1 MGFYTAYPPPQGAQ
15 TPITTATR
23 TDQTQQTVIA
33 VNESKPVVT
42 SNEPVVPTQPVNSH
56 STAPSRSKRQTCKVC
71 GKTLSSPSSY
81 YVHMK
86 LHSGTKPFACT
97 VCDAAFCRKPYLE
110 VHMRTHTGERPFS
123 CDVCLKRFSQKSS
136 LNTHKKIHMRYWSIH
151 KPFQCNQCSAS
162 FGRKPYLEIHL
173 RTHSGE
179 RPFACDREGCDKRFS
194 QKSTLNIHKRVH
206 DPNHRPFTCEHCP
219 ATFCRK
225 PYLDIHIRSHTG
237 ERPFECVTCLKRF
250 SQRSTLNIHKRIH
263 TGERPYA
270 CDICNKTFAVKSYV
284 TAHRWS
290 HVSEKPLNCDRCSMT
305 FTSKSQF
312 AIHIRTHSAGQNFEC
327 RLCGRTFIR
336 DSYLIRHNNRVH
348 RENRIN
354 ASSVSATINSV
365 AIGEIPSPHIGGS
378 DVANSAAQDTADH
391 TVVQI
396 ASQSREPFNNATVQQ
411 PCNFRYVPE
420 LHMSET
426 ISSVSHI
433 SSPDISNSH
442 NLSPSM
448 TSSSQDHGITSN
460 RTMIINAS
468 TGSVHMT
475 DGIIDQ
481 GGARLIHE
489 LHDRDRIE
497 MDRVLQHERT
507 DHETRNLAERF
518 IHNAER
524 MAQDHVI
531 QQQQQQQQD
540 HHQNMMSP
548 VHRMVTDKNSIPHL
562 LEPKPE

>member
-1 MGFYTAYPPPQGAQ
+1 MGFYTAYPPPQVAQ
-15 TPITTATR
+15 APITTATR
-23 TDQTQQTVIA
+23 TDQIQQTVIA
-33 VNESKPVVT
+33 VNETKPTVNNNAPVV
-42 SNEPVVPTQPVNSH
+42 STQPIISH
-56 STAPSRSKRQTCKVC
+56 STTPSRSKRQTCKIC

-136 LNTHKKIHMRYWSIH
+136 LNTHKKIH
-151 KPFQCNQCSAS
+151 
-162 FGRKPYLEIHL
+162 L
-173 RTHSGE
+173 T
-179 RPFACDREGCDKRFS
+179 
-194 QKSTLNIHKRVH
+194 
-206 DPNHRPFTCEHCP
+206 NHRPFTCEHCP

-312 AIHIRTHSAGQNFEC
+312 AIHIRTHSAGQNYEC

-348 RENRIN
+348 RDNRIN
-354 ASSVSATINSV
+354 TNHVNATINSV
-365 AIGEIPSPHIGGS
+365 AIGEIPSQQISGS
-378 DVANSAAQDTADH
+378 NGSNAPGDVGDHSNS
-391 TVVQI
+391 QI
-396 ASQSREPFNNATVQQ
+396 ASQQREVFNSAATQ

-420 LHMSET
+420 LHMTET

-442 NLSPSM
+442 NLSPNM
-448 TSSSQDHGITSN
+448 TNSSQEHGLAGN
-460 RTMIINAS
+460 RTMIIDPGTPN
-468 TGSVHMT
+468 VHMN

-481 GGARLIHE
+481 GRMVHE

-497 MDRVLQHERT
+497 MERVLQHERSE
-507 DHETRNLAERF
+507 HESRNLAERF
-518 IHNAER
+518 IQNAER
-524 MAQDHVI
+524 MAQDHAAAM
-531 QQQQQQQQD
+531 QQQE
-540 HHQNMMSP
+540 HHQGMMSP
-548 VHRMVTDKNSIPHL
+548 VHRLVTEKNSIHDL
-562 LEPKPE
+562 LEPKHE

>member
-136 LNTHKKIHMRYWSIH
+136 LNTHKKIHM
-151 KPFQCNQCSAS
+151 
-162 FGRKPYLEIHL
+162 
-173 RTHSGE
+173 T
-179 RPFACDREGCDKRFS
+179 
-194 QKSTLNIHKRVH
+194 
-206 DPNHRPFTCEHCP
+206 NHRPFTCEHCP

>member
-1 MGFYTAYPPPQGAQ
+1 MFEQIKTEPMGFYTAYPPPQSGQ
-15 TPITTATR
+15 TALTTSR
-23 TDQTQQTVIA
+23 TDQNQQSVIA
-33 VNESKPVVT
+33 VNESKSAFN
-42 SNEPVVPTQPVNSH
+42 SNVQGIATQPINSH
-56 STAPSRSKRQTCKVC
+56 SSSPSRNKRQTCKIC

-97 VCDAAFCRKPYLE
+97 VCEAAFCRKPYLE

-179 RPFACDREGCDKRFS
+179 RPFVCDREGCDKRFS

-206 DPNHRPFTCEHCP
+206 DPNHRPFICEHCP

-237 ERPFECVTCLKRF
+237 ERPFECSTCLKRF

-312 AIHIRTHSAGQNFEC
+312 AVHIRTHSAGQNFEC
-327 RLCGRTFIR
+327 RLCGRAFIR

-348 RENRIN
+348 RDNRIN
-354 ASSVSATINSV
+354 ANHVNATINSV
-365 AIGEIPSPHIGGS
+365 AIGEIPSQINDSSPGDTGDHNNHQQIS
-378 DVANSAAQDTADH
+378 TQQRESYNSATA
-391 TVVQI
+391 
-396 ASQSREPFNNATVQQ
+396 Q
-411 PCNFRYVPE
+411 PCNFRYAPE
-420 LHMSET
+420 LHIAET
-426 ISSVSHI
+426 LSSVSHI
-433 SSPDISNSH
+433 SSPDISNGH
-442 NLSPSM
+442 NLSPNITHSSQEHGM
-448 TSSSQDHGITSN
+448 PLSSSRN
-460 RTMIINAS
+460 MIISAAAPNVQINDNLI
-468 TGSVHMT
+468 G
-475 DGIIDQ
+475 Q
-481 GGARLIHE
+481 ARMSEE
-489 LHDRDRIE
+489 LHDRDHIE
-497 MDRVLQHERT
+497 MDRVLHHERST
-507 DHETRNLAERF
+507 EHESRNLTERF
-518 IHNAER
+518 IQNADG
-524 MAQDHVI
+524 MAQDHTI
-531 QQQQQQQQD
+531 AMQQQE
-540 HHQNMMSP
+540 HHQDMMSP
-548 VHRMVTDKNSIPHL
+548 IQHLVSDKNNIPDQ
-562 LEPKPE
+562 LERKHD

>member
-1 MGFYTAYPPPQGAQ
+1 MGFYTAYPPPQVAQ
-15 TPITTATR
+15 APITTAR
-23 TDQTQQTVIA
+23 DQTQQTVIA
-33 VNESKPVVT
+33 VNESKPTVNL
-42 SNEPVVPTQPVNSH
+42 NEPVVPTQPVNSH

-97 VCDAAFCRKPYLE
+97 VCEAAFCRKPYLE

-136 LNTHKKIHMRYWSIH
+136 LNTHKKIHM
-151 KPFQCNQCSAS
+151 
-162 FGRKPYLEIHL
+162 
-173 RTHSGE
+173 T
-179 RPFACDREGCDKRFS
+179 
-194 QKSTLNIHKRVH
+194 
-206 DPNHRPFTCEHCP
+206 NHRPFTCEHCP

-237 ERPFECVTCLKRF
+237 ERPFECSTCLKRF

-354 ASSVSATINSV
+354 TNSVSATINSV
-365 AIGEIPSPHIGGS
+365 AIGEIPSQHIGS
-378 DVANSAAQDTADH
+378 NANNATQDAGEHSTGPIAAQ
-391 TVVQI
+391 Q
-396 ASQSREPFNNATVQQ
+396 RETFNNATV

-420 LHMSET
+420 LHMTET

-448 TSSSQDHGITSN
+448 TSSSQEHGMTTN
-460 RTMIINAS
+460 RAMIINNGPS
-468 TGSVHMT
+468 SVHMN

-481 GGARLIHE
+481 AGGRLVHE
-489 LHDRDRIE
+489 LHDRDHIE
-497 MDRVLQHERT
+497 IDRVLQHERT

-518 IHNAER
+518 IQNAER
-524 MAQDHVI
+524 MAQDHAAALQQH
-531 QQQQQQQQD
+531 QQQHQHQQQQQQQQQLQQQQQD

-562 LEPKPE
+562 LEPKNE

>member
-1 MGFYTAYPPPQGAQ
+1 MGFYTSYPPPQV
-15 TPITTATR
+15 TPAPNPTPTHS
-23 TDQTQQTVIA
+23 TDQNQLQLQQQQQQTTVIT
-33 VNESKPVVT
+33 VNESKPID
-42 SNEPVVPTQPVNSH
+42 SNNALVAAAGP
-56 STAPSRSKRQTCKVC
+56 STTISTTPSRNKRQTCKIC

-97 VCDAAFCRKPYLE
+97 VCEAAFCRKPYLE

-136 LNTHKKIHMRYWSIH
+136 LNTHKKIH
-151 KPFQCNQCSAS
+151 
-162 FGRKPYLEIHL
+162 L
-173 RTHSGE
+173 T
-179 RPFACDREGCDKRFS
+179 
-194 QKSTLNIHKRVH
+194 
-206 DPNHRPFTCEHCP
+206 NHRPFTCEHCP

-327 RLCGRTFIR
+327 RLCGRSFIR

-354 ASSVSATINSV
+354 TSHVTATINSV
-365 AIGEIPSPHIGGS
+365 AIGELGETE
-378 DVANSAAQDTADH
+378 NSS
-391 TVVQI
+391 VV
-396 ASQSREPFNNATVQQ
+396 EPEVHSAGQ

-420 LHMSET
+420 LQMTETMS
-426 ISSVSHI
+426 SSVTQI
-433 SSPDISNSH
+433 ASPDNSSH
-442 NLSPSM
+442 NMSPMPSA
-448 TSSSQDHGITSN
+448 SQDH
-460 RTMIINAS
+460 RTMLINSVNAS
-468 TGSVHMT
+468 IH
-475 DGIIDQ
+475 DLNNRNRIDIE
-481 GGARLIHE
+481 RLHHE
-489 LHDRDRIE
+489 HSE
-497 MDRVLQHERT
+497 QES
-507 DHETRNLAERF
+507 RNMSERF
-518 IHNAER
+518 IQSADRITHDPTV
-524 MAQDHVI
+524 MH
-531 QQQQQQQQD
+531 QQQQEHQ
-540 HHQNMMSP
+540 HHQLMSP
-548 VHRMVTDKNSIPHL
+548 IHHIVSEKNSIPHL
-562 LEPKPE
+562 LEPKHE